1 VLAAYL
7 GSRWLKRRRAAWLAV
22 AAITLTVAVPVV
34 IVDLVQGW
42 YRLVAVN
49 ARAYE
54 ADVVVQPRFAA
65 QGLRDSA
72 AGRQAIR
79 EVPGV
84 AAIAPLIDSWAIM
97 SRSDVGEDLRGNIPS
112 QVHGIDWRLDSALGR
127 MAPALLHPQ
136 PVLELRA
143 PPIPPEE
150 RGTGFVTPAWRATT
164 ALAGLHVAAALGGL
178 PAALPPAPR
187 PRPGV
192 VCGRELLYPH
202 GMRPGDAIQLALPNG
217 SGGTVGR
224 IAAEVS
230 DTIGTGVLEIDR
242 YLVVAPLPLAQRL
255 AGMHARSDKPARLSG
270 FRVACEPGV
279 EPETVAARVREATG
293 LRALT
298 WQDLRGNA
306 VKMMEIQRNLF
317 IVCMI
322 AIQLLTVFVVYA
334 VFSTMV
340 AELRHDIGVL
350 RGIGARR
357 RDVALA
363 FLAAA
368 LFACLG
374 GGLAGWIIG
383 WGFLA
388 AINPLS
394 DAFGFSLFPE
404 SVFYTPQAP
413 TSFDAWIPLL
423 FIGSMT
429 VIGLLAVLL
438 PAWKAARVQ
447 PIDTLREGA

>member
-1 VLAAYL
+1 M
-7 GSRWLKRRRAAWLAV
+7 
-22 AAITLTVAVPVV
+22 
-34 IVDLVQGW
+34 Q
-42 YRLVAVN
+42 
-49 ARAYE
+49 AR
-54 ADVVVQPRFAA
+54 
-65 QGLRDSA
+65 G
-72 AGRQAIR
+72 
-79 EVPGV
+79 
-84 AAIAPLIDSWAIM
+84 
-97 SRSDVGEDLRGNIPS
+97 
-112 QVHGIDWRLDSALGR
+112 
-127 MAPALLHPQ
+127 
-136 PVLELRA
+136 
-143 PPIPPEE
+143 
-150 RGTGFVTPAWRATT
+150 
-164 ALAGLHVAAALGGL
+164 
-178 PAALPPAPR
+178 
-187 PRPGV
+187 
-192 VCGRELLYPH
+192 
-202 GMRPGDAIQLALPNG
+202 
-217 SGGTVGR
+217 
-224 IAAEVS
+224 
-230 DTIGTGVLEIDR
+230 
-242 YLVVAPLPLAQRL
+242 
-255 AGMHARSDKPARLSG
+255 DKPARLSG
-270 FRVACEPGV
+270 FRIACEPGV

-357 RDVALA
+357 RDVAVA

-374 GGLAGWIIG
+374 GGLAGWAIG

-423 FIGSMT
+423 FISSMT